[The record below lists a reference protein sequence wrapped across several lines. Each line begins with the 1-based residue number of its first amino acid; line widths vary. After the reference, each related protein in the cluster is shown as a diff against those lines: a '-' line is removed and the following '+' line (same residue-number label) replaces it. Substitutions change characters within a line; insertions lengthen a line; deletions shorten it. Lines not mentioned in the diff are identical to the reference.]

1 MGLSRVEVHGLG
13 TAWLVSARVCSVAQ
27 RAHGW
32 AAQIGPDR
40 TGVGLGSGQLELH
53 RNGIGLGRASL
64 IGSASGRLLRVGSA
78 SGRLAL
84 I

>member
-1 MGLSRVEVHGLG
+1 MGSERLG
-13 TAWLVSARVCSVAQ
+13 SCRRAFVLLPSV
-27 RAHGW
+27 RMVGP
-32 AAQIGPDR
+32 AQIGPDR